1 MMKKYCV
8 TPNDNL
14 AQVQKMIRQLPKSE
28 CIVVELA
35 GGEYYIDEPL
45 VFGEEDSGI
54 ENKVIWC
61 AAEGEKVLLH
71 SSRRIDY
78 SVCRKTNETDELY
91 KTIPYPEKT
100 LVLDLKALNITGYDT
115 NINCF
120 GWCSEYNASSH
131 PSGGMAWPQLYFNG
145 KPLTTARYPS
155 RGYVQTAGDYDAA
168 KGGYAVFGYDDD
180 RIEKWADISDVWVHG
195 YFYFDWADCG
205 AKIGSVDKA
214 EKTITLANKINYGVR
229 KGQRYYYLNVPD
241 ELAENGEWYSDV
253 KNGKVYFIPPDGCC
267 EPDIRFVTAE
277 NRMLEFRNAS
287 HITFRNIDMAY
298 TRTTA
303 VDIKG
308 GDSIRFE
315 GCGFYNIGGQAI
327 QIGIAGNEK
336 LPFAVLGNSGINHCI
351 QSCTING
358 TGLGG
363 ISISGGDRNT
373 LEPVRIRVDNC
384 DISDFSRMKKTY
396 CFGVS
401 ISAVGAVISHNSFHD
416 APHSALLFHG
426 NENIIEY
433 NEFYRLLLESDDAS
447 AVYTGRDYATNGN
460 TIHYN
465 YFHDLGSD
473 AKSRIGIFGTY
484 ADDNSAGVKI
494 YGNIYDKVSCA
505 LLLHG
510 GHDISFENNLVIG
523 ESGREYPWFLRF
535 HRYGY
540 PETLKD
546 GGTHLKNLEKVP
558 WKEQLWQKKYPH
570 IAEYLTWEPDTEQ
583 TFPHYCKIKNNIIIN
598 HSGFNINF
606 DAGKPELKNDISG
619 NLILYDIDVHDIAG
633 IIEEQTDF
641 KPLPLDR
648 MGLYRDSFRELTDVN
663 RATVY

>member
-1 MMKKYCV
+1 MNETEDFMMKKVNV
-8 TPNDNL
+8 TPNDDL
-14 AQVQKMIRQLPKSE
+14 VLIQKLVREMPKNE
-28 CIVVELA
+28 NIVVELA
-35 GGEYYIDEPL
+35 GGEYYIREPL
-45 VFGEEDSGI
+45 VFGEEDSGT
-54 ENKVIWC
+54 EKKVIWR
-61 AAEGEKVLLH
+61 AADGEKVLLH
-71 SSRRIDY
+71 SSPKIDL
-78 SVCRKTNETDELY
+78 SQCRKINETDELY
-91 KTIPYPEKT
+91 KTIPCPEKT
-100 LVLDLKALNITGYDT
+100 LVLDLKALNITGYDS
-115 NINCF
+115 NIHCF

-155 RGYVQTAGDYDAA
+155 SGYVKTAGDYDI
-168 KGGYAVFGYDDD
+168 KNGGYAVFNYEDD
-180 RIEKWADISDVWVHG
+180 RIEKWADLSGVWVHG

-205 AKIGSVDKA
+205 VKIGSVDTT
-214 EKTITLANKINYGVR
+214 EKTIALANKINYGVR

-241 ELAENGEWYSDV
+241 ELTESGEWYNDI
-253 KNGKVYFIPPDGCC
+253 KNGKVYFIPPDGSIDA
-267 EPDIRFVTAE
+267 DIRFVTAE

-287 HITFRNIDMAY
+287 HITFRNIDIAY

-315 GCGFYNIGGQAI
+315 GCGFYNIGGRAI
-327 QIGIAGNEK
+327 QIGIAGK
-336 LPFAVLGNSGINHCI
+336 LPFAVLGDSGVNHCI
-351 QSCTING
+351 QSCDIKG

-373 LEPVRIRVDNC
+373 LEPVHIRVDNC

-401 ISAVGAVISHNSFHD
+401 LSTVGAVVSHNSFHD

-460 TIHYN
+460 TVRYN

-473 AKSRIGIFGTY
+473 AQSRIGIFGTY
-484 ADDNSAGVKI
+484 ADDNSAGAEI
-494 YGNIYDKVSCA
+494 YGNVYEKVSCA

-510 GHDISFENNLVIG
+510 GHDISFENNLIVG
-523 ESGREYPWFLRF
+523 ESGREYPWCLRF

-546 GGTHLKNLEKVP
+546 GGTHLTNLEKVP
-558 WKEQLWQKKYPH
+558 WKGDLWQKKYPH

-583 TFPHYCKIKNNIIIN
+583 NIPHYCKIKNNIIIN
-598 HSGFNINF
+598 HSGFDINF
-606 DAGKPELKNDISG
+606 DAGKPELKNDISD
-619 NLILYDIDVHDIAG
+619 NLILNNIDNRDIAG
-633 IIEEQTDF
+633 IIAQQANFE
-641 KPLPLDR
+641 PLPMDR
-648 MGLYRDSFRELTDVN
+648 MGLYTDDL
-663 RATVY
+663 RWTEIK